1 MKHIHP
7 GVRCR
12 APDGFPA
19 GPVDRVWAVQPPWD
33 MTESAATGDDYFT
46 ENPHADVAAEAGD
59 AAAGTE
65 SPNTVEGIAEEV
77 RDEIRLG
84 HVEDE
89 VSHVLEERLD
99 EAGISMRPEDV
110 EDLAEDIERD
120 VSS

>member
-1 MKHIHP
+1 
-7 GVRCR
+7 
-12 APDGFPA
+12 
-19 GPVDRVWAVQPPWD
+19 

-46 ENPHADVAAEAGD
+46 ENPHADVAAG
-59 AAAGTE
+59 AADTSGNAEG
-65 SPNTVEGIAEEV
+65 PQTVEDIAEEV

-99 EAGISMRPEDV
+99 DAGIIMRPEDV
-110 EDLAEDIERD
+110 DDLAEDIERD

>member
-1 MKHIHP
+1 
-7 GVRCR
+7 
-12 APDGFPA
+12 
-19 GPVDRVWAVQPPWD
+19 

-46 ENPHADVAAEAGD
+46 ENPHADVAAEGAE
-59 AAAGTE
+59 AAGAAE
-65 SPNTVEGIAEEV
+65 SPGTVEDIAEEV

-99 EAGISMRPEDV
+99 DAGISMRPEDV
-110 EDLAEDIERD
+110 DDLAEDIERD